1 MIIQITILGLGR
13 QTFTQYSM
21 CCLALLLMV
30 SDSMKVR
37 IQCEFTS
44 VQLIKDILKALYEE
58 CNELRVDPNLE
69 GQR

>member
-1 MIIQITILGLGR
+1 
-13 QTFTQYSM
+13 M

-44 VQLIKDILKALYEE
+44 VQLIKNILKAFYEE
-58 CNELRVDPNLE
+58 CNELKVDPNLE